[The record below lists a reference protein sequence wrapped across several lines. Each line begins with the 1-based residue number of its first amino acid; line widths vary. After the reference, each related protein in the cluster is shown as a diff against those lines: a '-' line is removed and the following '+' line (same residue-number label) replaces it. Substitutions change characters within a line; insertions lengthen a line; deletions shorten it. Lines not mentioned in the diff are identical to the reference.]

1 MNLAYKYPIIFWNTA
16 CLITDSG
23 GADEGIEGKNN
34 NYDKI
39 AMAIGKMK

>member
-1 MNLAYKYPIIFWNTA
+1 MNLGYRFPIIFWNTA

-39 AMAIGKMK
+39 AMAIGKMQ